1 MLITVT
7 QILLTSL
14 APSSLFWVY
23 SNLREEGVRDV
34 SNIWVTVIIIKKYLS
49 IGYRFW
55 LNCLNV
61 WLNCISIRKTD
72 NSTKCRKMRIS
83 EILEFWKRLFLKR
96 LINVKRELSISG
108 TREHHTDVNWT
119 EPSLLVECRACRI
132 VLQSK
137 NLGFFQS
144 FSKVFL
150 ISIQRW
156 STMFKNP
163 PLG

>member
-1 MLITVT
+1 M
-7 QILLTSL
+7 
-14 APSSLFWVY
+14 
-23 SNLREEGVRDV
+23 
-34 SNIWVTVIIIKKYLS
+34 IIIKKYLS

-137 NLGFFQS
+137 NLSFFQNFFRFFFKYPLEDELS
-144 FSKVFL
+144 RLTFRKAFNKCWPDGAFEQWLHLAVYRP
-150 ISIQRW
+150 ISDWTLSSSLKTRL
-156 STMFKNP
+156 N
-163 PLG
+163 